1 MPVQSVDLKDMNSD
15 GRLDIV
21 VGNIDAHSEVFMG
34 TKSEPS
40 RPSILSPTLLPGSDV
55 WATTDVKFGEV
66 NGDSLD
72 DIVLAVDGGVN
83 RVYLADAVGSYA
95 SAMPVGQESE
105 RSQSVDLV
113 DVDRDGDI
121 DAVFG
126 NADDTATTY
135 YNDGR
140 GGWSDPE
147 STRSESVRSTTAVG
161 PTIMLTRGNPF
172 THGEGKDT
180 RWGSDFG
187 SLKDFDAPST
197 TGVLLA
203 DLNMDG
209 KDDVVVTTRV
219 GQTSKVY
226 INPGSD
232 DFSEVWPSSIGSQID
247 ECTSAAVADLNFD
260 GIPDLVLG
268 NFGAAN
274 MVYLGVPSSPGSY
287 VSSPARAFGDAA
299 HLTTDVEVGDVDG
312 DGAPDVVVTNRGQP
326 NVVYYGDAKLP
337 SGGYPAYGEK
347 EHMHSMLGSE
357 SHGSTVGGV
366 ATHAMWPRLVVH
378 TNAARVCHPLYPHSL
393 PLSAHAMV
401 RSCVCLR
408 VFCLLCVRLRA
419 VSKCLCSRSI

>member
-1 MPVQSVDLKDMNSD
+1 MPPPPPLGPGQRWGKVTVTIN
-15 GRLDIV
+15 
-21 VGNIDAHSEVFMG
+21 ETFCG
-34 TKSEPS
+34 TKNDVAQPGNSPPNSPNSPS
-40 RPSILSPTLLPGSDV
+40 PVWKERLPGS
-55 WATTDVKFGEV
+55 TTV
-66 NGDSLD
+66 
-72 DIVLAVDGGVN
+72 AGGVG
-83 RVYLADAVGSYA
+83 VGS
-95 SAMPVGQESE
+95 STQQLTG
-105 RSQSVDLV
+105 
-113 DVDRDGDI
+113 GDQFVHRP
-121 DAVFG
+121 AP
-126 NADDTATTY
+126 DTAWEHVPF
-135 YNDGR
+135 
-140 GGWSDPE
+140 GGLVGFDP
-147 STRSESVRSTTAVG
+147 TSTT
-161 PTIMLTRGNPF
+161 
-172 THGEGKDT
+172 K
-180 RWGSDFG
+180 
-187 SLKDFDAPST
+187 
-197 TGVLLA
+197 VLLA